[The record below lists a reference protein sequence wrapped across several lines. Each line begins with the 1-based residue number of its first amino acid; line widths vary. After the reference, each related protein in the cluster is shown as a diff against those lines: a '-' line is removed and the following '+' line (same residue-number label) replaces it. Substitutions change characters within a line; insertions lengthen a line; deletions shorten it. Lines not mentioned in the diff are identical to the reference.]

1 MAWWLLVVVELL
13 SVAQGP
19 TVARHSAS
27 HSFFS
32 NAAARQQ
39 PEEPLGLFA
48 IDNTSLLLRRWSR
61 PRIYSIVF
69 NKISKCSSSSAGGV
83 MRALAHHMGLFP
95 DTQIL
100 GLTNASAATTR
111 RTKIADN
118 GAVAEATLDGFIKR
132 EPFVMATHLAAQ
144 TWQALQRVSVRVLA

>member
-1 MAWWLLVVVELL
+1 M
-13 SVAQGP
+13 
-19 TVARHSAS
+19 
-27 HSFFS
+27 
-32 NAAARQQ
+32 
-39 PEEPLGLFA
+39 
-48 IDNTSLLLRRWSR
+48 
-61 PRIYSIVF
+61 
-69 NKISKCSSSSAGGV
+69 
-83 MRALAHHMGLFP
+83 AHHMGLFP

-111 RTKIADN
+111 RTKFADN